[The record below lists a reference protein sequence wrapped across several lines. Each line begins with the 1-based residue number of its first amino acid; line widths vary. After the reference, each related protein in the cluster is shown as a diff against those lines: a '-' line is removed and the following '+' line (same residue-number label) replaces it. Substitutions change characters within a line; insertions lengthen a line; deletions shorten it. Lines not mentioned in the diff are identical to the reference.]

1 VADSVVVAATYDDFD
16 SARHVERALAPEI
29 ASIDAD
35 RTSATLDRAGA
46 TVEIAIEAT
55 DPVALRA
62 GANSW
67 LGLLEVAER
76 VGDAI

>member
-1 VADSVVVAATYDDFD
+1 MSDTAAVTATYDDPG
-16 SARHVERALAPEI
+16 SARRVERALAPEI
-29 ASIDAD
+29 ASIDDD
-35 RTSATLDRAGA
+35 RTSAAIERSGA

-76 VGDAI
+76 VGDTA

>member
-1 VADSVVVAATYDDFD
+1 MTDSAVVSAEYDDTD
-16 SARHVERALAPEI
+16 CARRVERALAPEI
-29 ASIDAD
+29 DAIDAD
-35 RTSATLDRAGA
+35 RTAAVLDREGSAL
-46 TVEIAIEAT
+46 EISIEAT

-76 VGDAI
+76 VAAD

>member
-1 VADSVVVAATYDDFD
+1 MTDSAVVRVEYDDAD
-16 SARHVERALAPEI
+16 RARRVERALAPEI
-29 ASIDAD
+29 DAIDAD
-35 RTSATLDRAGA
+35 RTAAILDRDGATL
-46 TVEIAIEAT
+46 EISIEAT

-76 VGDAI
+76 VAVD